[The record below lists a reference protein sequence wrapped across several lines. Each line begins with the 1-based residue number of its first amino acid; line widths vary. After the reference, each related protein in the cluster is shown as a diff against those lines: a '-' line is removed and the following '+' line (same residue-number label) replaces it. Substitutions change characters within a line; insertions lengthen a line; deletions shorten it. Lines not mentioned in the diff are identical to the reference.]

1 MSEEKD
7 IEQSP
12 EEINGENSNVY
23 EAPQTTNDNPQTKNM
38 EVHHH
43 PNVEKKGFKEY
54 ILEGLMIFIAVTLG
68 FFAENL
74 REHIKDNKEVRQ
86 SMQSLESDLKS
97 DVAMYDSSIAINIK
111 NCNMIDTLISLLSQK
126 KETGK
131 IYFLARKLT
140 TGAGIFTPDSKT
152 FEQLKSTGGLRL
164 IENQKNLDSI
174 NAYYQLLKYFDFWS
188 NLQRQRINDVVAG
201 NDKLFDGTVFFSIYK
216 ELEKSD
222 MQIPQD
228 NPPLLSNDPL
238 VINSI
243 VIHYQYLYGILKIIN
258 RKAAEASKQANMLAN
273 LLQKEYHLENE

>member
-1 MSEEKD
+1 MNEED
-7 IEQSP
+7 MEQSP
-12 EEINGENSNVY
+12 KEVNSENSNVNG
-23 EAPQTTNDNPQTKNM
+23 AQQATNDNEQTKDM

-164 IENQKNLDSI
+164 IENQKNMDSI

>member
-1 MSEEKD
+1 MSEEKE

-12 EEINGENSNVY
+12 EEVNGENSGVN
-23 EAPQTTNDNPQTKNM
+23 ETSQTTNDNQQTKNM

-222 MQIPQD
+222 LQIPHD

-273 LLQKEYHLENE
+273 LLQKEYH